1 MFSQLAVTCMCSLQS
16 SESADKRDL
25 SFNFFPDQWERI
37 RDVREL
43 GGKKMFLNE
52 SSYCGVPPHR
62 ANYFGHEMSVG
73 LMVIQT
79 SSFYFT
85 VVIQCSFT
93 SCEGLCATSLK
104 SWASPNRSSQSS
116 LHVVEASG
124 HVTEFKN
131 QQISAFEGCPGFVR
145 VGL

>member
-25 SFNFFPDQWERI
+25 SFNFFPDQWEWI
-37 RDVREL
+37 HDVREL
-43 GGKKMFLNE
+43 GGEKMFIIINE
-52 SSYCGVPPHR
+52 SSYCGVPP
-62 ANYFGHEMSVG
+62 V
-73 LMVIQT
+73 VIQT